1 MTLTSLR
8 LLAHFLN
15 QYPQEGRIADYGG
28 TDTIGSQI
36 IEQMLKLNSIS
47 IAEGSK
53 SNDLFNINVNGIP
66 ATRKVT
72 YTVLDYD
79 NGIDLM
85 KPIRKKPFD
94 GGICMD
100 LLEHTEN
107 PFVIAKNISD
117 SLKKGAFLFVTVPW
131 IWEIH
136 YYPKDYWRFAP
147 QGLEQLFPK
156 MECITIE
163 TIRDHSDEEEVP
175 RSRLVG
181 IFKKK

>member
-1 MTLTSLR
+1 MTITSLQ

-15 QYPQEGRIADYGG
+15 SFPQEGRIADFGG
-28 TDTIGSQI
+28 TSAIGAQI
-36 IEQMLKLNSIS
+36 VKKMLTLSSLTVAKDESVKGFGVLLN
-47 IAEGSK
+47 GTPRKSK
-53 SNDLFNINVNGIP
+53 HQ
-66 ATRKVT
+66 

-85 KPIRKKPFD
+85 KPIKGKKFD
-94 GGICMD
+94 GGISMD

-107 PFVIAKNISD
+107 PFIIAENISN

-136 YYPKDYWRFAP
+136 EYPKDYWRFAP

-163 TIRDHSDEEEVP
+163 IIRDQSDEEEVP